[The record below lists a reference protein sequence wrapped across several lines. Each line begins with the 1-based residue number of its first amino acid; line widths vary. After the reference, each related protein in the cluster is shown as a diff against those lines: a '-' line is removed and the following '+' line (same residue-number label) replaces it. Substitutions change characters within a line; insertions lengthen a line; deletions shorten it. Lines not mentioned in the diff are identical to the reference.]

1 MRTRSPDLKALLGLG
16 GAGGEGDEGEQGSGG
31 KSECENEHE
40 PLREKEKPLGHL
52 TSPLHFD
59 CEQGSV
65 NKSEQ
70 EGSERGVNERAS
82 EGKSEWRRERTR
94 GGKAFGPFSN
104 SHSQINQNRLF

>member
-1 MRTRSPDLKALLGLG
+1 M
-16 GAGGEGDEGEQGSGG
+16 
-31 KSECENEHE
+31 
-40 PLREKEKPLGHL
+40 
-52 TSPLHFD
+52 
-59 CEQGSV
+59 

-82 EGKSEWRRERTR
+82 EGNPVAEREQ